1 MWPASPKWPW
11 RPASCT
17 GTNPMQTPWGDFH
30 VCDAHVHFFSPAFF
44 ASLAAESG
52 QPPLEMEEI
61 GRILDWHIDR
71 KSTRLNS
78 SHLVISYGGFCVA
91 KYEIFIYCALGRT
104 QYCDVQAEKHTP
116 SHS

>member
-61 GRILDWHIDR
+61 GRILDRHIP
-71 KSTRLNS
+71 S
-78 SHLVISYGGFCVA
+78 SCEDLAAAWKQELDEYSVA
-91 KYEIFIYCALGRT
+91 KAAFFASLAAESGQPPLEMEEIGRIL
-104 QYCDVQAEKHTP
+104 D
-116 SHS
+116 